1 MDRLQAMHVFTR
13 VVQSG
18 SFSRAAETLDIAR
31 ASVTI
36 TIQNLESYLKV
47 RLIQRSTRQ
56 FSLTPE
62 GEQFY
67 ARCVQLLTDVQELED
82 SLAHASASTR
92 GRLRVEMP
100 ASIGKTVVIP
110 ALDEFKNL
118 YPDIELS
125 IGFSDRPID
134 LIQEAVDCMI
144 RLGPLSDSN
153 LVAKRVGSIR
163 KVTAATS
170 QYLTRYGIPDSI
182 AELSNHMCV
191 RYIPAGQ
198 LKGPDLSFE
207 VNNRTVGL
215 NLRASVCVN
224 DIEAYLGC
232 GLRGLGIMQVPRF
245 IGLPYL
251 CSGELVNLLPQFA
264 PAPVP
269 VSVVYPHNRH
279 LSKSVRVFVDW
290 VADLFARSAL
300 FATEKSGLD
309 ASQLRGRTESAF
321 RELTPKRRC
330 AAQPEAFEPVNT
342 RAKQSEP
349 FVVPA

>member
-82 SLAHASASTR
+82 SLAHASTNTR

-125 IGFSDRPID
+125 IGFGDRPID

-144 RLGPLSDSN
+144 RFGPLSDSN

-170 QYLTRYGIPDSI
+170 QYLTRYGVPESI
-182 AELSNHMCV
+182 AELSDHICV
-191 RYIPAGQ
+191 RYLPAGQ

-207 VNNRTVGL
+207 VNNRTVCV

-232 GLRGLGIMQVPRF
+232 GLKGLGIMQVPRF

-290 VADLFARSAL
+290 IANLFARSAL
-300 FATEKSGLD
+300 LSTDQPGPD
-309 ASQLRGRTESAF
+309 PSQPRAPTAMTFS
-321 RELTPKRRC
+321 ELTSKGRC
-330 AAQPEAFEPVNT
+330 GAQQETFEPVNS
-342 RAKQSEP
+342 RAKQLER
-349 FVVPA
+349 FAATA